1 MRSLCYTLVDLVVVS
16 PKRNV
21 AGSIPV
27 GDATNNAESLDFSR
41 FSAFFIYGLLSLL
54 KKDFF
59 YFEYFVFDYLLR
71 LLRK

>member
-1 MRSLCYTLVDLVVVS
+1 MSSYLSRIEGPP

-41 FSAFFIYGLLSLL
+41 FSAFFIYGFLSLL

-59 YFEYFVFDYLLR
+59 YFQYFVFDYLLR

>member
-1 MRSLCYTLVDLVVVS
+1 MSSYLSRIEGPP

-41 FSAFFIYGLLSLL
+41 FSAFFIYDSLSLL
-54 KKDFF
+54 KMDFSF
-59 YFEYFVFDYLLR
+59 FQCLRFDYLLR
-71 LLRK
+71 LMGK